1 MKRNLFG
8 KKNKI
13 KAQLQKLAEESNRFD
28 SLQYARDKLVNSTDS
43 VWFGADLL
51 YIVRIEKKNKTN
63 NDDQTILDR
72 LLAIVRKKDA
82 ANSVNLI
89 YVIIK
94 GNEVEVKSS
103 WDIRTIRSID
113 YGDGS
118 NELVLSYDATDFN
131 WRLANTVDRDEAAWI
146 LIQSCKQFCATD
158 PNIGYGIDLDSIG
171 YSIITNGTLDRFPL
185 LQKLGAGLILG
196 TDTFSGEETEALALL
211 EELQWTS
218 NLSAHVDIQKS
229 LATQADSLSME
240 IIDFLLQWE
249 DDSTSVTS
257 TPSVGLGSKDI
268 KKPGAN
274 LVRQSS
280 IEAEDIKR
288 LKDTSGVL
296 SSLTSVEQELQA
308 VDDWIATQL
317 KKLGMVQSKLTVIQR
332 ESGMLENNWQNLSN
346 LKEVIGI
353 LVELL
358 DISDEEEKYIR
369 NPNRVIEESLRD
381 TDLSNVFTILSP
393 LVDALSKIQ
402 TAIAVKPGH
411 PRLTMINS
419 SQWKQLQT
427 VAAISLTKQ
436 RLADMSNNYCY
447 ALTESI
453 SSLFESLLKH
463 KALHSPSRNLDIKQ
477 FKFNSLIDEI
487 KMVPVVGR
495 VRSGTNIS
503 SASIDSND
511 DKIEHHNGLM
521 MLQLANDTHYRD
533 HNQALQSQAHFHLI
547 LSDYLPLFDAVN
559 VLDYSRSLVIH
570 SAYVNVVQEKFYKPT
585 FKTMF
590 KDLDD
595 IVSRPSHITYS
606 NLTAC
611 PAPTASAPLPTNGT
625 PLKFLHQKNGKKDDK
640 IPAWIGLAVVF
651 MTIFPV
657 LRKEDLF
664 FRSLLTGGNSD
675 DQNPAN
681 AGEIESRAETMLDL
695 LFDSIPKRLEKF
707 INIHNSSVDID
718 GFEAVGFFTV
728 VETYRNGVMGPI
740 RSENTGDLDEDANQT
755 SSVLKDD
762 YSNFCNKV
770 LEEMKSSLLKRIEI
784 FMAEQCHWI
793 AHQKGDP
800 KKATIL
806 PVVSKFP
813 SFLFQVN
820 ELTAFQVFDCV
831 EALVYQ
837 VAKEVFNH
845 VETVAASNDK
855 YVDVV
860 RVRNYT
866 YLLKVIPT
874 NSSIKCLGKFIQFAE
889 KEMTDSRKKYIM
901 WMLEYEF
908 PALSELIQ
916 RLEDIRS
923 RVKDEELSVYVR
935 RKDVLAVVKDLD
947 KKKLDES
954 LVNMKKRLEKHFSSS
969 DDINLGIP
977 KQLWLM
983 LKEKM
988 VATFNKLEECVVHSY
1003 QLALEVDCAYVS
1015 LVFDKTA

>member
-28 SLQYARDKLVNSTDS
+28 SLQYARDKLINSTDS
-43 VWFGADLL
+43 VWFGSDLL
-51 YIVRIEKKNKTN
+51 YIVRIEKKNKSN
-63 NDDQTILDR
+63 NDDQSILDR
-72 LLAIVRKKDA
+72 LLSIVRKKDA
-82 ANSVNLI
+82 ANSVHLI

-94 GNEVEVKSS
+94 GNEVEVKNS

-113 YGDGS
+113 YGDDN

-218 NLSAHVDIQKS
+218 NISAHVDIQKS
-229 LATQADSLSME
+229 LATQADNLSME

-249 DDSTSVTS
+249 DDSAALTT
-257 TPSVGLGSKDI
+257 TPSLGVSSKDL
-268 KKPGAN
+268 KKPRKST
-274 LVRQSS
+274 VES
-280 IEAEDIKR
+280 EDIKR

-296 SSLTSVEQELQA
+296 SALTSVEQELQA
-308 VDDWIATQL
+308 VDDWIVTQL

-332 ESGMLENNWQNLSN
+332 ESGMLENTWQNLSN
-346 LKEVIGI
+346 LKGVIEI

-369 NPNRVIEESLRD
+369 NPNRVIDESLRD
-381 TDLSNVFTILSP
+381 ADLSNVYTILSP
-393 LVDALSKIQ
+393 LVDALVKLQ

-436 RLADMSNNYCY
+436 RLADMANNYCH

-453 SSLFESLLKH
+453 SHLMESLLKH
-463 KALHSPSRNLDIKQ
+463 KALHTPNRNLEIKQ
-477 FKFNSLIDEI
+477 FKFNALIEGI
-487 KMVPVVGR
+487 KVVPAAAGR
-495 VRSGTNIS
+495 ARSGTNVS

-511 DKIEHHNGLM
+511 DKTDHHNGLM
-521 MLQLANDTHYRD
+521 MLQLASDAHYRD
-533 HNQALQSQAHFHLI
+533 HNQALQAQTHFHLV

-559 VLDYSRSLVIH
+559 VLDYSRSLAIH
-570 SAYVNVVQEKFYKPT
+570 SAYVNVVQEKLYKPM

-590 KDLDD
+590 KDIDE
-595 IVSRPSHITYS
+595 IVARPALLTYS
-606 NLTAC
+606 NLAAC
-611 PAPTASAPLPTNGT
+611 PAPTASTPLPTSNT
-625 PLKFLHQKNGKKDDK
+625 PLKFLPQKTGKKEDK
-640 IPAWIGLAVVF
+640 IPAWIGLASLF
-651 MTIFPV
+651 LMIFPV

-664 FRSLLTGGNSD
+664 FRSLLSGGNSD
-675 DQNPAN
+675 DQNPAI
-681 AGEIESRAETMLDL
+681 ASEIESRAEAMLNL
-695 LFDSIPKRLEKF
+695 LFDSIPKRLEKY
-707 INIHNSSVDID
+707 INIHNTNVDID
-718 GFEAVGFFTV
+718 GFEAMGFFTV
-728 VETYRNGVMGPI
+728 VEAYRSAVMGV
-740 RSENTGDLDEDANQT
+740 RTDTSTDMDEDST
-755 SSVLKDD
+755 HPLLKDD
-762 YSNFCNKV
+762 YSSFCSKV
-770 LEEMKSSLLKRIEI
+770 LDELKASLLKRIEA
-784 FMAEQCHWI
+784 FMGEQCNWI

-800 KKATIL
+800 KKANLL
-806 PVVSKFP
+806 PIVSKFP
-813 SFLFQVN
+813 SFLFQIN
-820 ELTAFQVFDCV
+820 ELAGFHVFECI
-831 EALVYQ
+831 ETLVYQ

-845 VETVAASNDK
+845 IETVAASNDK

-874 NSSIKCLGKFIQFAE
+874 NSNIKSLEKFIQFAS
-889 KEMTDSRKKYIM
+889 KEVTDSHKKYIK

-908 PALSELIQ
+908 PALSDLMQ
-916 RLEDIRS
+916 RLDDIRS
-923 RVKDEELSVYVR
+923 RVKDEELSVYIR
-935 RKDVLAVVKDLD
+935 RKDVIAVTKDLD
-947 KKKLDES
+947 KKKVEE
-954 LVNMKKRLEKHFSSS
+954 LVINMKKRLEKHFSCP
-969 DDINLGIP
+969 DDVNLGIP
-977 KQLWLM
+977 RQLWMM

-988 VATFNKLEECVVHSY
+988 VAILGRLEECAVSSY
-1003 QLALEVDCAYVS
+1003 QLALDVDGAYVS
-1015 LVFDKTA
+1015 ALFDKTM